1 MGMRMPVTS
10 TLACGRRQAI
20 AAVASVWIVNTTR
33 KVSIASDV
41 SQASTGTSGD
51 PSLLQM
57 LAKVS
62 ELVVPGEKLDLYK
75 RDESFH
81 PSYAGPWERGYEILS
96 TKPPKTQLLQE
107 TVLYSTSTSNT
118 EE

>member
-1 MGMRMPVTS
+1 MAKRDLLMSAEPASAMGMLMPVTL

-20 AAVASVWIVNTTR
+20 AAVASALIVNTIR

-57 LAKVS
+57 LAKC
-62 ELVVPGEKLDLYK
+62 VPVIQSDQQ
-75 RDESFH
+75 SF
-81 PSYAGPWERGYEILS
+81 LS
-96 TKPPKTQLLQE
+96 AQ
-107 TVLYSTSTSNT
+107 
-118 EE
+118 

>member
-1 MGMRMPVTS
+1 MTFFPPQPASAMGMLMPVTL

-20 AAVASVWIVNTTR
+20 AAVASALIVNTIR

-62 ELVVPGEKLDLYK
+62 ELEVPGEKLDLCK
-75 RDESFH
+75 RDGSFH
-81 PSYAGPWERGYEILS
+81 PSYAGPWERGHEILS
-96 TKPPKTQLLQE
+96 TLQH
-107 TVLYSTSTSNT
+107 TSSFLH
-118 EE
+118 